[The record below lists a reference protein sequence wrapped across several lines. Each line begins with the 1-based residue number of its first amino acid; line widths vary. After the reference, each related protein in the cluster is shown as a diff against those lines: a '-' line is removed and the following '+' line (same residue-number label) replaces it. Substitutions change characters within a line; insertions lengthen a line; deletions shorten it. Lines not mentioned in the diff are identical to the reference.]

1 MNTASVNAFIDDLHR
16 AFHED
21 DPNAT
26 AKDAEAANVR
36 RLQEQYRAL
45 ARGDFPT
52 FLSHFADDIEM
63 EIIGPDDVP
72 FVGRWSGKQQVADAV
87 RRNFAL
93 VEDQR
98 PEVQTL
104 VAQGDLLVVIAREHG
119 RFRATGRAYDVHFVQ
134 VFTFRDGKVAHFR
147 EIFDTVPL
155 LNATRQLAAAA
166 T

>member
-1 MNTASVNAFIDDLHR
+1 MNTAAVNAFIDDLHR

-21 DPNAT
+21 DANAA

-52 FLSHFADDIEM
+52 FLSCFADDIEM

-72 FVGRWSGKQQVADAV
+72 FVGRWSGKQQVAEAV

-93 VEDQR
+93 VEEQR
-98 PEVQTL
+98 PKVQTL
-104 VAQGDLLVVIAREHG
+104 VAQGDLLVLIAREQG
-119 RFRATGRAYDVHFVQ
+119 RFRATGRAYDIHFVQ
-134 VFTFRDGKVAHFR
+134 VFTFRDGKVAQFR
-147 EIFDTVPL
+147 QIFDSAPL
-155 LNATRQLAAAA
+155 LDATRQPAGVV

>member
-1 MNTASVNAFIDDLHR
+1 MNTAAVNAFIDDLHR

-21 DPNAT
+21 DANAA

-72 FVGRWSGKQQVADAV
+72 FVGRWTGRQQVAEAV

-104 VAQGDLLVVIAREHG
+104 VAQGDLLVIIAREQG
-119 RFRATGRAYDVHFVQ
+119 RFRATGRPYDVHFVQ
-134 VFTFRDGKVAHFR
+134 VFTFRNGKVAHFR
-147 EIFDTVPL
+147 EIFDSAPML
-155 LNATRQLAAAA
+155 DSAHQPAAAA